1 MAVTVE
7 RTEKEILI
15 KLPLDTEISD
25 IQQIL
30 NYFEFINLVS
40 KSQATQKQIDE
51 LAKEVNQG
59 WWEKNKER
67 FVGKEGF
74 ESLNNAQN

>member
-1 MAVTVE
+1 MEIDQLRKNFDEQITA
-7 RTEKEILI
+7 TE
-15 KLPLDTEISD
+15 
-25 IQQIL
+25 
-30 NYFEFINLVS
+30 
-40 KSQATQKQIDE
+40 KQIDE

-59 WWEKNKER
+59 WWKKNKER